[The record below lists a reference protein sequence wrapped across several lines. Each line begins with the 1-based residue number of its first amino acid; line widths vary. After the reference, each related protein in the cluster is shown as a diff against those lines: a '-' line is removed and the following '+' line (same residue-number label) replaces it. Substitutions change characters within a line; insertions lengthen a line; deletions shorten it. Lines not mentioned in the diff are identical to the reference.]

1 MGKIVRF
8 WRGRR
13 LPGLNEF
20 DARQRIR
27 FWPEPKRS
35 PWKKAL
41 FVVRPFALAAVLGA
55 IWVGYDPAVIEPP
68 SFLSTDPERVTEHFT
83 RCGIGRGHACV
94 IDGDTFKIGQ
104 RRVRIIGIDA
114 PETHPARC
122 QEEARLGEEATAKLQ
137 QLLNRGAFEMV
148 APVYGSHDKYGR
160 DLRTVQRRLPDG
172 SMQSI
177 AEDMR
182 TSGLAHRYTGFKTAW
197 C

>member
-1 MGKIVRF
+1 M
-8 WRGRR
+8 
-13 LPGLNEF
+13 
-20 DARQRIR
+20 
-27 FWPEPKRS
+27 
-35 PWKKAL
+35 
-41 FVVRPFALAAVLGA
+41 
-55 IWVGYDPAVIEPP
+55 
-68 SFLSTDPERVTEHFT
+68 
-83 RCGIGRGHACV
+83 